1 MGHAGR
7 MSTVT
12 TRRTIQ
18 APAERVWALATDIP
32 GSAETMSG
40 INRIEML
47 SEGAFG
53 PGTRWRETR
62 TMFGREATEEMWV
75 GTVDPG
81 RSYTVEAESHGARY
95 RSTFTFTAVTPRQT
109 EVVLEFGAQPQG
121 TVAKVLAKVTGPV
134 ASRSVAKALQQDLDD
149 LAAAAERP

>member
-1 MGHAGR
+1 
-7 MSTVT
+7 MSNVT

-32 GSAETMSG
+32 RSAQTLSG
-40 INRIEML
+40 VNRIEML
-47 SEGAFG
+47 SEGDFG

-75 GTVDPG
+75 TEVDPG
-81 RSYTVEAESHGARY
+81 RAYTVEADSHGAHY
-95 RSTFTFTAVTPRQT
+95 VSTFAFTAVTPQQT
-109 EVVLEFGAQPQG
+109 EVVLDFGAQPHG

-134 ASRSVAKALQQDLDD
+134 ASRSVAKALQKDLDD
-149 LAAAAERP
+149 LAAAAERA